1 MSNILD
7 DFNVGVSTGGK
18 VKRYTLDPAST
29 LTLTEKAKDGVVTH
43 LERIGAG
50 VLTSKPDT
58 GGFLVHEIGSAQS
71 ALPLRAVANAV
82 VTGDVIPFDV
92 LSALM
97 VRTGKAGAMKKALE
111 GAIKEASDAAKAAAA

>member
-18 VKRYTLDPAST
+18 VKRYTLDGSRT
-29 LTLTEKAKDGVVTH
+29 LTLTEQTNGNMTH

-92 LSALM
+92 LAALL
-97 VRTGKAGAMKKALE
+97 VRTGKAGALKKALDE
-111 GAIKEASDAAKAAAA
+111 AIKAAKEASAA